1 VLVLVRSLTT
11 CRACRAEQEKQRKRE
26 RAVVRLLAALDANMD
41 PVQQR
46 LVLQVLKANPR
57 VPSYSPSPH
66 LNAWGD
72 TNSPATLFRVQLIPD
87 YVAAPSYSLDP
98 RPTLLWLAN
107 VNLFAR
113 VLSLPIDHPSGIA
126 LPPAPLL
133 GSATAEHEE
142 EERDAEN
149 WAVKAAEQGTSA
161 VVSCD
166 WL

>member
-1 VLVLVRSLTT
+1 
-11 CRACRAEQEKQRKRE
+11 
-26 RAVVRLLAALDANMD
+26 
-41 PVQQR
+41 
-46 LVLQVLKANPR
+46 
-57 VPSYSPSPH
+57 
-66 LNAWGD
+66 LNAWDD
-72 TNSPATLFRVQLIPD
+72 TNSPATLFHAQLIPD

-166 WL
+166 WLRSNEANFDRRCVGHSGAASGE

>member
-1 VLVLVRSLTT
+1 
-11 CRACRAEQEKQRKRE
+11 
-26 RAVVRLLAALDANMD
+26 
-41 PVQQR
+41 
-46 LVLQVLKANPR
+46 
-57 VPSYSPSPH
+57 
-66 LNAWGD
+66 
-72 TNSPATLFRVQLIPD
+72 
-87 YVAAPSYSLDP
+87 VAAPSYSLDP

-149 WAVKAAEQGTSA
+149 WAVKAAEQGTLA
-161 VVSCD
+161 V
-166 WL
+166 